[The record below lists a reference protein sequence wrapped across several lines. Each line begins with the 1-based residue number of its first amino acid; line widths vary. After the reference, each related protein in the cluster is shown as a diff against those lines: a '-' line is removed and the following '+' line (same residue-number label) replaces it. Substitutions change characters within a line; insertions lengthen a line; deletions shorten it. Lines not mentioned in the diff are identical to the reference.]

1 MTVVVSA
8 REQALVDVQGR
19 EGVSEF
25 DHYGRVTDLDGFV
38 LQALV
43 DVQGREG
50 VRAMLPSMGEF
61 RFIVLAM
68 HTQVPC
74 LLLYYS
80 QA

>member
-1 MTVVVSA
+1 M
-8 REQALVDVQGR
+8 E
-19 EGVSEF
+19 
-25 DHYGRVTDLDGFV
+25 

-68 HTQVPC
+68 HTQVQGYAHKKHPP
-74 LLLYYS
+74 S
-80 QA
+80 